1 MIRSGCK
8 KIDVKYILP
17 QIKINSLAAPH
28 KCQVNWTGSSG
39 AMQSA
44 LALDLISD
52 MHNTL
57 NKRVHIKAIVSD
69 DFFTMRSHC

>member
-8 KIDVKYILP
+8 KIDVQYILP
-17 QIKINSLAAPH
+17 QIEINSPAAPH

-44 LALDLISD
+44 LALDLIFD

-57 NKRVHIKAIVSD
+57 KKMVYVKAFVSD
-69 DFFTMRSHC
+69 DYLTMR